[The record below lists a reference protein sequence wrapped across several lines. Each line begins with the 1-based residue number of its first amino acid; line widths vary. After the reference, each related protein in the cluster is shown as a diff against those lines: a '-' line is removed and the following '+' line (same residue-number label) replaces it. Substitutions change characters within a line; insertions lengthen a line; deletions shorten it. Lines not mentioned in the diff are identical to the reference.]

1 MHFFSDNA
9 TPICPELLAA
19 IAAADQADHG
29 YDGDAWSARLDGAF
43 SALFDTDVKAL
54 WIATGTALFA
64 KGIFRAPQRQPHRH
78 RAKA

>member
-54 WIATGTALFA
+54 WIATGTAANSICLLYTSPSPRDR
-64 KGIFRAPQRQPHRH
+64 G
-78 RAKA
+78 